1 MFVSG
6 LLRCPVCFISVFF
19 FSFSPWWGLY
29 PEREE
34 WMTHWFP
41 KPLICPLD
49 MCFSQCSA
57 ATGDAL
63 MMKPHRPCI
72 ISSIERSALSLR
84 LVLNHQQYP
93 KIYSCIWSAR
103 GHSLFFFF
111 FKSLLRSVWI
121 RHMFSVT
128 QANTHSRISST
139 VNMLVN
145 ENHNFVT
152 ALTSQV
158 CWPLPVGELCL
169 YPIVNTK

>member
-19 FSFSPWWGLY
+19 FFLS
-29 PEREE
+29 
-34 WMTHWFP
+34 
-41 KPLICPLD
+41 
-49 MCFSQCSA
+49 
-57 ATGDAL
+57 L
-63 MMKPHRPCI
+63 MG
-72 ISSIERSALSLR
+72 ALSWEGR
-84 LVLNHQQYP
+84 VDDTLVSKTTHLSIRYVFFSVLCSDWWCPYDEAASPLHYFFHRKKCTFLETGSESSTIP
-93 KIYSCIWSAR
+93 KN
-103 GHSLFFFF
+103 LFMHLKRPWTFTLFFF